1 MKQMTCV
8 SCSGSGVVMGLIYF
22 EYVALF
28 LVKIGPLTNSDLLR
42 FRYPTNDCSNYF
54 RCLLVSDYRKISRE
68 TFPDYGTAQRH
79 NTNIVMT
86 MKQEQIETVF
96 SNALSNQV
104 QNICTNGSC
113 SKIIHFLVLPC
124 LYSGNH

>member
-1 MKQMTCV
+1 MVT
-8 SCSGSGVVMGLIYF
+8 GLIYF

-86 MKQEQIETVF
+86 MEQEQIETVF
-96 SNALSNQV
+96 TNALSNQV
-104 QNICTNGSC
+104 QMHVQTFTLVGHVAKVYIFGSPFTAV
-113 SKIIHFLVLPC
+113 H
-124 LYSGNH
+124 

>member
-1 MKQMTCV
+1 
-8 SCSGSGVVMGLIYF
+8 MGRVHCLQSQSLDN
-22 EYVALF
+22 E
-28 LVKIGPLTNSDLLR
+28 TDDMCQLLR

-86 MKQEQIETVF
+86 MEQEQIETVF
-96 SNALSNQV
+96 TNALSNQV
-104 QNICTNGSC
+104 QMHVQTFTLVGHVAKVYIFGSPFTAHYDT
-113 SKIIHFLVLPC
+113 K
-124 LYSGNH
+124 